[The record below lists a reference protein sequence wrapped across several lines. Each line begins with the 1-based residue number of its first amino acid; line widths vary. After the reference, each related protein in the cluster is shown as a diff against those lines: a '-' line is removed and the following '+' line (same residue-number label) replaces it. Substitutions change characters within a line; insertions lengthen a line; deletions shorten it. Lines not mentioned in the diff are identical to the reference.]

1 MAPIIID
8 QIRNQQ
14 QNNDQLKLLKLF
26 GKPLIIL
33 NGTNEI
39 DYIVY
44 NNGIVYF
51 CKFNDLQLTK
61 FYP

>member
-44 NNGIVYF
+44 NNGIVCF

>member
-8 QIRNQQ
+8 QIHNQQ

-51 CKFNDLQLTK
+51 L
-61 FYP
+61 